1 VAAQYA
7 FDAVGL
13 DGVKMPWRET
23 AGAGFANQPGPQ
35 LSHRSA
41 KHMLG
46 GDWSWAYRYTFWVLV
61 ALRQAVVMV
70 GRKLLQDGLERKHLW
85 QVGQQ
90 APRLA
95 CRDQMLLSLKPLAR

>member
-23 AGAGFANQPGPQ
+23 AGAGFANQPGQ
-35 LSHRSA
+35 AQSSVSKTHARRGLVIGVQVYIR
-41 KHMLG
+41 
-46 GDWSWAYRYTFWVLV
+46 VLV